1 MHVDLVD
8 RTGIERAPDLVH
20 RVRALSYFKRH
31 MTLGIGEI
39 ARHHGIVARFDE
51 RIAARI
57 FLAWTDALMA
67 QKAYAEIDR
76 RDYITFG
83 AGILLRR
90 LLEANPIRV
99 VRSNAVNTDP
109 RVAIWPEGA
118 LATAYCVSVL
128 DAVLAQEG
136 FDGVHLSHDV
146 DDPGIWHSFRENVA
160 EDPRL
165 AIPYFDLFIGNE
177 PNWIQPT
184 WARARPAQARALDA
198 LHRPRLLM

>member
-8 RTGIERAPDLVH
+8 RTSIERAPDLVH

-31 MTLGIGEI
+31 VTLGIAEI
-39 ARHHGIVARFDE
+39 ARHRGFVARFDD
-51 RIAARI
+51 RLAARV
-57 FLAWTDALMA
+57 FVAWTEALVA

-76 RDYITFG
+76 RDYIAFG
-83 AGILLRR
+83 AGILLRC
-90 LLEANPIRV
+90 LLEARPIRV
-99 VRSNAVNTDP
+99 AQVPAHSADHHV
-109 RVAIWPEGA
+109 IWPEGA

-136 FDGVHLSHDV
+136 FDGVHLSPAV
-146 DDPGIWHSFRENVA
+146 DDPATWESFQENVL

-165 AIPYFDLFIGNE
+165 AIPYFDHFIGNE

-198 LHRPRLLM
+198 LNRPRLLM

>member
-1 MHVDLVD
+1 MHVDLVN
-8 RTGIERAPDLVH
+8 RTGIEHAPDLVH

-31 MTLGIGEI
+31 VTLGISEI
-39 ARHHGIVARFDE
+39 APRHGLLARFDD
-51 RIAARI
+51 RLAPRI
-57 FLAWTDALMA
+57 FVLWTEALTA
-67 QKAYAEIDR
+67 QKVYAEVDR
-76 RDYITFG
+76 RDYIAFG
-83 AGILLRR
+83 AGILLRH

-99 VRSNAVNTDP
+99 ARIPASDNEVSET
-109 RVAIWPEGA
+109 IWPEGA

-136 FDGVHLSHDV
+136 FDGVRLSPTV
-146 DDPGIWHSFRENVA
+146 DNPAIWQSFRENVA

-184 WARARPAQARALDA
+184 WARARPAQERTLDQ
-198 LHRPRLLM
+198 LQRPRLLM

>member
-1 MHVDLVD
+1 MHVDLVN
-8 RTGIERAPDLVH
+8 RTGIEQAPDLVH

-31 MTLGIGEI
+31 VTLGVAEI
-39 ARHHGIVARFDE
+39 ARHHGLVARFDDSL
-51 RIAARI
+51 AAKVFVRWI
-57 FLAWTDALMA
+57 EALVA
-67 QKAYAEIDR
+67 QKAYSEIDR
-76 RDYITFG
+76 RDYIAFG
-83 AGILLRR
+83 AGMLLRT
-90 LLEANPIRV
+90 LIELQPIHVSLQR
-99 VRSNAVNTDP
+99 P
-109 RVAIWPEGA
+109 RKEDESAGPWPAGI

-136 FDGVHLSHDV
+136 FDSVRLTPAAEDAA
-146 DDPGIWHSFRENVA
+146 IWQSFRENVT

-184 WARARPAQARALDA
+184 WARARFAQQSAADR

>member
-1 MHVDLVD
+1 MHVDLVN

-31 MTLGIGEI
+31 VTLGIGEI
-39 ARHHGIVARFDE
+39 ARRHGFLARFDD
-51 RIAARI
+51 RLAPRI
-57 FLAWTDALMA
+57 FVFWTEALMA
-67 QKAYAEIDR
+67 QKAYSEVDR
-76 RDYITFG
+76 RDYIIFG
-83 AGILLRR
+83 AGILLHR
-90 LLEANPIRV
+90 LLEAKAIRV
-99 VRSNAVNTDP
+99 AQLPGANDDALAT
-109 RVAIWPEGA
+109 IWPEGA

-136 FDGVHLSHDV
+136 FDGVCLSPAV
-146 DDPGIWHSFRENVA
+146 DDPAIWQSFHENAA

-184 WARARPAQARALDA
+184 WARARPAQARALDTM
-198 LHRPRLLM
+198 HRPRLLM

>member
-20 RVRALSYFKRH
+20 RVRALSFFKRH
-31 MTLGIGEI
+31 VTLGISEI
-39 ARHHGIVARFDE
+39 ARRHGLLARFDE
-51 RIAARI
+51 RLAPRV
-57 FLAWTDALMA
+57 FVAWTEALMA

-90 LLEANPIRV
+90 LLETNAIRV
-99 VRSNAVNTDP
+99 AQLRGPNDDAPVT
-109 RVAIWPEGA
+109 IWAEGA

-136 FDGVHLSHDV
+136 FDGVQLSTAV
-146 DDPGIWHSFRENVA
+146 DDPAIWQSFRENTT
-160 EDPRL
+160 EDSRL

-177 PNWIQPT
+177 PNWVQPT
-184 WARARPAQARALDA
+184 WARARPAQALALDA